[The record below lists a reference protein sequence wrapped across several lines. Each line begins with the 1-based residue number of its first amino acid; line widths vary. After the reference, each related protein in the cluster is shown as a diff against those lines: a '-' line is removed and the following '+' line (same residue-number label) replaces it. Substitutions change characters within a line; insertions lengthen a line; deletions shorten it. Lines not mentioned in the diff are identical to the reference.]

1 MAQVLAGFRPV
12 KHLTG
17 APYNGQFNRYSISA
31 SEAVALNVGDLVI
44 LSNSDPVVD
53 PSGGVYPSVE
63 RAGPSNTTPVTAAI
77 LVGAVVGFEPDY
89 SNLNA
94 ANFRAGSTA
103 RIVYV
108 ADSPDLIFAA
118 PQDAVGGVIGAAA
131 VGQNIPFVP
140 GATTV
145 RESAMTLDSSAVA
158 TTNTLPLRVIGVT
171 AAPDNDVASTAR
183 PAEVLVMI
191 NTHQFTYGAVG
202 GASSTGV
209 A

>member
-1 MAQVLAGFRPV
+1 MASVLAGFRPV

-31 SEAVALNVGDLVI
+31 SETVALNVGDLVI
-44 LSNSDPVVD
+44 LSNSDAAVD
-53 PSGGVYPSVE
+53 PVTGGVFPSVE
-63 RAGPSNTTPVTAAI
+63 RAGPSNTTPVSAAVI
-77 LVGAVVGFEPDY
+77 VGSVVGFEPDY

-94 ANFRAGSTA
+94 ANYRVGSTA

-118 PQDAVGGVIGAAA
+118 PQDGVGGVVPASA
-131 VGQNIPFVP
+131 VGQNVAFVP
-140 GATTV
+140 GVTTT
-145 RESAMTLDSSAVA
+145 RESAMTVDSNGTIA
-158 TTNTLPLRVIGVT
+158 TTNTLPLRIVGVT
-171 AAPDNDVASTAR
+171 ASPDNDVASTAR

-191 NTHQFTYGAVG
+191 NTHQYANG
-202 GASSTGV
+202 STGV